1 MNITLKNHDLSE
13 KLNLEPSDETAPA
26 EDNNLDTLQAEIS
39 HLKDEA
45 SRNYE
50 MYLRAVAE
58 ADNIR
63 KRASREKEEYL
74 KFASIPIIKKILS
87 VTDDLDRAIKMSA
100 DNKDYDSLKKGLEI
114 IARRMDEILQE
125 EGVEYIDAVGNTF
138 DPQFHEPLMVESGT
152 DHPENTIIEELQ
164 KGYILHGRVIRP
176 SLVKVSN

>member
-1 MNITLKNHDLSE
+1 MKNHDLAE
-13 KLNLEPSDETAPA
+13 ELNLEPSAETAPE
-26 EDNNLDTLQAEIS
+26 EDNNQDTLQAEIGR
-39 HLKDEA
+39 LKDEA
-45 SRNYE
+45 GRNYD

-63 KRASREKEEYL
+63 KRASREREEYL
-74 KFASIPIIKKILS
+74 KYASIPIIKKVLS

-125 EGVEYIDAVGNTF
+125 EGVEYIDAAGKPF
-138 DPQFHEPLMVESGT
+138 DPQFHEPLVVESGT
-152 DHPENTIIEELQ
+152 DHPENTVIEELQ

>member
-1 MNITLKNHDLSE
+1 MK
-13 KLNLEPSDETAPA
+13 PP
-26 EDNNLDTLQAEIS
+26 
-39 HLKDEA
+39 
-45 SRNYE
+45 NYE
-50 MYLRAVAE
+50 MYSELQLKLIIFV
-58 ADNIR
+58 NIIPQ
-63 KRASREKEEYL
+63 KEEYL
-74 KFASIPIIKKILS
+74 KFTYNNKKFV
-87 VTDDLDRAIKMSA
+87 VTNDLDKTIKMST

-125 EGVEYIDAVGNTF
+125 EGVEYIDAAGNTF